1 MDGNAA
7 RQQDDFFGFDEAE
20 GDDDT
25 HFNGAQRL
33 PPQPDPEDE
42 PRHLQ
47 VAPGPKMEPAPRYGV
62 HLPVTLCWGGL
73 DRRRTAVD
81 VSKEGLFVETPDY
94 RAVGDMVQLVIRLPQ
109 GDTLRVLCSVERV
122 IAPEEAAFC
131 GGMPGMGMRFFLMD
145 SRMRTGWESY
155 LDDVAR
161 GNDPFAPDP
170 ELPEHLG
177 EVPLELTRRRAP
189 RKEGHFRVRVKGLL
203 RDKEF
208 LTEDISEGGLFI
220 ATEKP
225 ADPGTKLHLFV
236 VHPLT
241 QREIALEA
249 VVRWTRSKRATD
261 QGPAGMGVQ
270 IVTDSAED
278 AEAFVHF
285 LNEG

>member
-7 RQQDDFFGFDEAE
+7 VKDDFFGFDDQDETTWRGE
-20 GDDDT
+20 E
-25 HFNGAQRL
+25 RL
-33 PPQPDPEDE
+33 PPQPDPQIE

-47 VAPGPKMEPAPRYGV
+47 VAPGPNMEPAPHFKV

-81 VSKEGLFVETPDY
+81 VSKEGIFVETPDY
-94 RAVGDMVQLVIRLPQ
+94 RAVSDMVQIVVRLPG
-109 GDTLRVLCSVERV
+109 GDSLRVLCSVERV
-122 IAPEEAAFC
+122 VAPEEAAFC
-131 GGMPGMGMRFFLMD
+131 GGMPGMGLRFFLMD
-145 SRMRTGWESY
+145 ARMRKSWDRY
-155 LDDVAR
+155 LDDIAR
-161 GNDPFAPDP
+161 GADPFAPDP
-170 ELPEHLG
+170 DLPEHLG

-189 RKEGHFRVRVKGLL
+189 RREGHFRVRVKGLL

-220 ATEKP
+220 ATDKP
-225 ADPGTKLHLFV
+225 SNPGTRLHLFV

-249 VVRWTRSKRATD
+249 IVRWTRSRKLAD
-261 QGPAGMGVQ
+261 GGAPGMGVQ
-270 IVTDSAED
+270 IVTES
-278 AEAFVHF
+278 EADQQAFLAF

>member
-7 RQQDDFFGFDEAE
+7 RQADDFFGFDDEAS
-20 GDDDT
+20 G
-25 HFNGAQRL
+25 FNGAERL
-33 PPQPDPEDE
+33 PPQTDPEVE

-47 VAPGPKMEPAPRYGV
+47 VAPGPAMEPAPRFGV
-62 HLPVTLCWGGL
+62 HLPVTVCWGGL

-94 RAVGDMVQLVIRLPQ
+94 RAVGDMVQMIVRLPR
-109 GDTLRVLCSVERV
+109 GENLRVLCSVERV
-122 IAPEEAAFC
+122 VAPEESAFC
-131 GGMPGMGMRFFLMD
+131 GGMPGMGLRFFLMD
-145 SRMRTGWESY
+145 ARMRKGWDGY
-155 LDDVAR
+155 LDDLAR
-161 GNDPFAPDP
+161 GTSPFAPDP
-170 ELPEHLG
+170 ELPEHMG

-189 RKEGHFRVRVKGLL
+189 RREGHFRVRVKGLL

-225 ADPGTKLHLFV
+225 GNPGVRLNLFV

-241 QREIALEA
+241 QREMALEA
-249 VVRWTRSKRATD
+249 VVRWTRSKT
-261 QGPAGMGVQ
+261 GPDGDAPGMGVQ
-270 IVTDSAED
+270 IITESAED
-278 AEAFVHF
+278 KDAFLHF

>member
-7 RQQDDFFGFDEAE
+7 RQTDDFFGFDEDE
-20 GDDDT
+20 GSG
-25 HFNGAQRL
+25 FKGSQRL

-47 VAPGPKMEPAPRYGV
+47 MAPAPEMEPAPRFAV

-94 RAVGDMVQLVIRLPQ
+94 RAVGDMVQMVVRLPR
-109 GDTLRVLCSVERV
+109 GDSLRVLCSVERV
-122 IAPEEAAFC
+122 VAPEEAAFC
-131 GGMPGMGMRFFLMD
+131 GGMPGMGLRFFLMD
-145 SRMRTGWESY
+145 ARMRGSWDGY
-155 LDDVAR
+155 LDDLAR
-161 GNDPFAPDP
+161 GTSPFAPDP
-170 ELPEHLG
+170 ERPEHMG

-189 RKEGHFRVRVKGLL
+189 RRGGQFRVRVKGLL

-208 LTEDISEGGLFI
+208 VTEDISSGGLFI
-220 ATEKP
+220 ATDKP
-225 ADPGTKLHLFV
+225 ANPGTRLGLFV

-249 VVRWTRSKRATD
+249 MVRWTRGSKNIA
-261 QGPAGMGVQ
+261 GEPPGMGVQ
-270 IVTDSAED
+270 IINDSPED
-278 AEAFVHF
+278 AELFLRF